1 MLYVVDAFPTVSETF
16 VIAEVRELL
25 ARGDDVTVYARR
37 HGGAPPT
44 HAGAD
49 RVAAHVRYRPR
60 RGRRLAAA
68 AHAALAAPRGTARAL
83 RWALL
88 QRRHDRGM
96 TEAFLDACVI
106 RRRAR
111 DADRIHGHFAQWPA
125 AVAIL
130 AERLTGT
137 PCSFTA
143 HAHDIY
149 LEPPGGL
156 ARKVAAARR
165 VVTVSEY
172 TRAALRARVR
182 ATDGARIVVV
192 RNGVEGVPPRAAA
205 DPPRALVL
213 SVGRLVATKGM
224 RTVVEACALSTAG
237 ADWLVLGDGPLRAEL
252 EARASERCGGRL
264 RFAGAVEHDAVR
276 AALAAA
282 TVFVLPCE
290 TSSAGDR
297 DGLPVAI
304 VEALAA
310 GVAVVSTPVAGIPEV
325 VRDGE
330 SGLLVAPRDPQA
342 LALAVDRLLADPG
355 LRDALPSEGCASP
368 RATTCRRASRRC
380 GRPWRR
386 EAAAGG
392 FRSALPPG
400 SRRAPAGRPRRRVRP
415 PCARLAGRAV

>member
-25 ARGDDVTVYARR
+25 ARGDEVTVYARR
-37 HGGAPPT
+37 HGGAPAT

-49 RVAAHVRYRPR
+49 RVAAHVRYRPCLR
-60 RGRRLAAA
+60 RRLAAA
-68 AHAALAAPRGTARAL
+68 ALAALAAPRGTARAL
-83 RWALL
+83 CWALL

-96 TEAFLDACVI
+96 AEAFLDACVI

-111 DADRIHGHFAQWPA
+111 DADRVHGHFAQWPA

-149 LEPPGGL
+149 LEPAGGL

-165 VVTVSEY
+165 VLTVSEY
-172 TRAALRARVR
+172 TRAELCARVR
-182 ATDGARIVVV
+182 AVDGARVVVV
-192 RNGVEGVPPRAAA
+192 RNGVDGVAARPA
-205 DPPRALVL
+205 DDPAGTLVL
-213 SVGRLVATKGM
+213 SVGRLVVTKGM
-224 RTVVEACALSTAG
+224 RTVVEACAHSTAD

-252 EARASERCGGRL
+252 ETQAQERCGGRL
-264 RFAGAVEHDAVR
+264 RFGGAVEHDAVR

-290 TSSAGDR
+290 TTSAGDR

-325 VRDGE
+325 VREGE
-330 SGLLVAPRDPQA
+330 SGLLVAPRDPRA
-342 LALAVDRLLADPG
+342 LARAVDRLLADPG
-355 LRDALPSEGCASP
+355 LRRRVADGGLRVAEDYDLQACITAL
-368 RATTCRRASRRC
+368 RATL
-380 GRPWRR
+380 
-386 EAAAGG
+386 AA
-392 FRSALPPG
+392 
-400 SRRAPAGRPRRRVRP
+400 
-415 PCARLAGRAV
+415 